1 MSSCAGDLL
10 CVLTYGD
17 GKGDQGF
24 AIAINYSLLFT
35 TSALFIFGGR
45 PKRHTVLLLFFL
57 SFQLGPC
64 YVIGCSG
71 VSIVWTAC
79 VGGAALDQ
87 HDGLKLS
94 AFRIVY
100 AAATAALIYYALVAE
115 AITDVAHVCAIT
127 MGFIAVQADEALMRR
142 LERDADYEVLPPGT
156 PRARML

>member
-17 GKGDQGF
+17 GKSQGF
-24 AIAINYSLLFT
+24 AIAINYTLLLT
-35 TSALFIFGGR
+35 TGVLFIFGGR
-45 PKRHTVLLLFFL
+45 PKRRALLLLFFL
-57 SFQLGPC
+57 SFQLGLC
-64 YVIGCSG
+64 YAIGCVG
-71 VSIVWTAC
+71 VSTVWGAC
-79 VGGAALDQ
+79 ISGAALDQ

-127 MGFIAVQADEALMRR
+127 MGFIAVQADEALLRR